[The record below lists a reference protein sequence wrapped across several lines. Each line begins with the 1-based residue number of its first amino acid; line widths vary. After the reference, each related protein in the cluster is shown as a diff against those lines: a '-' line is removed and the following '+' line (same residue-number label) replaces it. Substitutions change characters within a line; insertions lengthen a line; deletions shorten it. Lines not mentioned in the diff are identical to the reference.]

1 MSAPLQVR
9 PAAFPPV
16 GFSTAPP
23 ARAWATWCGPCGRE
37 GLALLVAR
45 SGRLDRPG
53 WDACMAA
60 AHAHITQHKNGG
72 RL

>member
-9 PAAFPPV
+9 PASFPPV

-23 ARAWATWCGPCGRE
+23 VRAWAAWCGPCGRD
-37 GLALLVAR
+37 GLSLLIGR
-45 SGRLDRPG
+45 SSRLDRPG
-53 WDACMAA
+53 WSACMAA
-60 AHAHITQHKNGG
+60 AHAHIAQHTKGG